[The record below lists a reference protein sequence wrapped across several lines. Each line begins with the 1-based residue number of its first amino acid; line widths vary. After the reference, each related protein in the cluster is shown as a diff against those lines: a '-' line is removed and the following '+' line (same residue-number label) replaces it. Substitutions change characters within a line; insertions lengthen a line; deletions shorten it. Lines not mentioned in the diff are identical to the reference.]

1 MHKNQHVARPFA
13 GIALSLTLFLG
24 ACGGP
29 PGANNGAEKDKESD
43 VPVPIEAATATRKA
57 IVASYSGT
65 AALEPEN
72 QALVVAKTSGVLLRL
87 MVEEGDI
94 VRPGD
99 MLAQLDPEKP
109 RLELAR
115 AQANL
120 KRLENDARRSTD
132 LFERKLISAEAHEK
146 VRFELE
152 TQKAASDIAR
162 LELDYTRIVAPIGG
176 VISMRMVKE
185 GNLIQI
191 NQSLFRIDDFDPL
204 LAVLNVPEREL
215 TTMRAKQAVTM
226 HVDALPGV
234 QFNGEVA
241 RVSPVVDAETGTL
254 RVTTEF
260 RDETHRLKSGMF
272 GRVDIVYDQRADA
285 LVVPRDA
292 LLEGDSEAAVFVLEP
307 APPEKDDK
315 PKVEEKKGF
324 FARFFG
330 GKPDAGKKNDAADK
344 DAKPVPIF
352 LAKRREVKLG
362 YSSGTD
368 AEVVEGLKEG
378 DRVVTVGKSALRD
391 GGKVQIVEA
400 DAP

>member
-1 MHKNQHVARPFA
+1 MHKQQWFKRPSSVFA
-13 GIALSLTLFLG
+13 LALVLALS
-24 ACGGP
+24 ACGRPEG
-29 PGANNGAEKDKESD
+29 GAGADDKARESD
-43 VPVPIEAATATRKA
+43 VPVPVEVAVVKRKA

-72 QALVVAKTSGVLLRL
+72 QALVVAKTSGVLLQL
-87 MVEEGDI
+87 QVEEGDS
-94 VRPGD
+94 VRPGQL
-99 MLAQLDPEKP
+99 LAQLDPEKP

-120 KRLENDARRSTD
+120 KRLENDFRRSSD
-132 LFERKLISAEAHEK
+132 LYARKLTSAEAHERA
-146 VRFELE
+146 RFDLE
-152 TQKAASDIAR
+152 TQKAAYDIAK

-191 NQSLFRIDDFDPL
+191 NQGLFRIDDFDPL

-215 TTMRAKQAVTM
+215 TTMQAQQKVSM

-234 QFNGEVA
+234 QFEGVVA
-241 RVSPVVDAETGTL
+241 RVSPVVDAATGTF

-260 RDETHRLKSGMF
+260 RDASARLKSGMF

-285 LVVPRDA
+285 LVVARDA
-292 LLEGDSEAAVFVLEP
+292 LIEGDSEAAVFVLEP
-307 APPEKDDK
+307 APAEAEGKKRDEAK
-315 PKVEEKKGF
+315 PGF
-324 FARFFG
+324 FEKLF
-330 GKPDAGKKNDAADK
+330 AGKEKA
-344 DAKPVPIF
+344 AKPAEPAAPVPVF
-352 LAKRREVKLG
+352 LAKRREVKIG
-362 YSSGTD
+362 YTSGTD
-368 AEVVEGLKEG
+368 AEIIEGLKEG
-378 DRVVTVGKSALRD
+378 DRVVTVGKAALRD

>member
-1 MHKNQHVARPFA
+1 MV
-13 GIALSLTLFLG
+13 LTLALA

-29 PGANNGAEKDKESD
+29 PGDQKNGKKSEESD
-43 VPVPIEAATATRKA
+43 VPVPVEAATATRKL

-72 QALVVAKTSGVLLRL
+72 QAMVVSKASGVLLRL
-87 MVEEGDI
+87 FVEEGDL
-94 VRPGD
+94 VKPGTL
-99 MLAQLDPEKP
+99 LAQLDPEKP

-115 AQANL
+115 ADANL
-120 KRLENDARRSTD
+120 KRLENDYRRSSD
-132 LFERKLISAEAHEK
+132 LFERKLISAEAHERA
-146 VRFELE
+146 RFDLE
-152 TQKAASDIAR
+152 TQKAVTAIVK

-176 VISMRMVKE
+176 VISSRMVKE

-215 TTMRAKQAVTM
+215 LTMQPKLGVAM

-234 QFNGEVA
+234 TFAGEVA
-241 RVSPVVDAETGTL
+241 RVSPVVDAQTGTF

-260 RDETHRLKSGMF
+260 RDDTRRLKSGMF
-272 GRVDIVYDQRADA
+272 GRVEIVYDQRVNA

-307 APPEKDDK
+307 APPEKVDAAK
-315 PKVEEKKGF
+315 PAEKPGF
-324 FARFFG
+324 FAGLFG
-330 GKPDAGKKNDAADK
+330 GKKPEVKVKTDV
-344 DAKPVPIF
+344 KPVPVF
-352 LAKRREVKLG
+352 VAKRREVKLG
-362 YSSGTD
+362 YLSGVD
-368 AEVVEGLKEG
+368 AEVVGGLKDG

-400 DAP
+400 GTP

>member
-1 MHKNQHVARPFA
+1 MCPY
-13 GIALSLTLFLG
+13 
-24 ACGGP
+24 
-29 PGANNGAEKDKESD
+29 
-43 VPVPIEAATATRKA
+43 PVEAATAVRKA

-72 QALVVAKTSGVLLRL
+72 QALVVAKASGVLLRL
-87 MVEEGDI
+87 LVEEGDL
-94 VRPGD
+94 VKPGTL
-99 MLAQLDPEKP
+99 LAQLDPEKP

-115 AQANL
+115 ADANL
-120 KRLENDARRSTD
+120 KRLENDYRRSSD
-132 LFERKLISAEAHEK
+132 LFERKLISAEAHERA
-146 VRFELE
+146 RFDLE
-152 TQKAASDIAR
+152 TQKAVTDIAR

-176 VISMRMVKE
+176 VISARMVKE

-215 TTMRAKQAVTM
+215 MTMQPKLDVAM
-226 HVDALPGV
+226 HVDALPGE
-234 QFNGEVA
+234 QFAGVVA
-241 RVSPVVDAETGTL
+241 RVSPVVDAQTGTF

-260 RDETHRLKSGMF
+260 RDDTHRLKSGMF

-307 APPEKDDK
+307 APPETAETSK
-315 PKVEEKKGF
+315 EGEKKGF
-324 FARFFG
+324 FEGLFG
-330 GKPDAGKKNDAADK
+330 GKPAAEKKPK
-344 DAKPVPIF
+344 DSKPVAVF

-362 YSSGTD
+362 YMSGVD
-368 AEVVEGLKEG
+368 AEVTDGLKDG

-400 DAP
+400 GEQ